1 MIRYRLALAGL
12 LVVASVTAVHAQ
24 ERVSD
29 RVSAETVAGVS
40 MFSDWSQPSIILDGT
55 ATVRLNDHTVGL
67 VRPWAMQGPDGS
79 WTFEWYQLQVRF
91 EPETRIPL
99 RLDAGVIPS
108 PLGLATLQLRPDLN
122 PTVSPPLYYFM
133 PLPRFDAT
141 FDALQAM
148 SGGYPLGAIVSTSG
162 AHWDARG
169 GMTNAS
175 PALARQELKGEQPP
189 GMAQLVLGGGVTP
202 MPGLRFGGGFAHGR
216 YRDQQTVPLESQS
229 GYTSSTTAIV
239 APIVLPAADATVTNV
254 EAEYAFGHTRVQ
266 GEWVW
271 DRFES
276 TTTPA
281 TATAFFVQA
290 AHTFTPRWFGAA
302 RLTSIDAPTPPG
314 TPYDHSRASVV
325 EANAGYRL
333 TREFTLRGGYYG
345 QRYFY
350 DAPWD
355 NQLCVSIVWARL
367 WR

>member
-1 MIRYRLALAGL
+1 
-12 LVVASVTAVHAQ
+12 
-24 ERVSD
+24 
-29 RVSAETVAGVS
+29 
-40 MFSDWSQPSIILDGT
+40 
-55 ATVRLNDHTVGL
+55 
-67 VRPWAMQGPDGS
+67 MQNPDGS
-79 WTFEWYQLQVRF
+79 WMAEWYQLQVRV

-169 GMTNAS
+169 GITNAT
-175 PALARQELKGEQPP
+175 PALAREELKDNQPP
-189 GMAQLVLGGGVTP
+189 GMPQLVLGGGVSP

-216 YRDQQTVPLESQS
+216 YREQRTVRLQGSS
-229 GYTSSTTAIV
+229 DYTSTAAIV
-239 APIVLPAADATVTNV
+239 APVVFPAADATVTNA

-271 DRFES
+271 DRFE
-276 TTTPA
+276 TTTSPA

-302 RLTSIDAPTPPG
+302 RLTSIDAPTPTG
-314 TPYDHSRASVV
+314 TPDDHTRASVV

-333 TREFTLRGGYYG
+333 TREFTLRAGYYG

-350 DAPWD
+350 NAPWD
-355 NQLCVSIVWARL
+355 HRLCVSIVWARF

>member
-1 MIRYRLALAGL
+1 MIRRRFALTAL
-12 LVVASVTAVHAQ
+12 LVVTSVTAVHAQ
-24 ERVSD
+24 EQISD

-40 MFSDWSQPSIILDGT
+40 MFSNWSQPSVIFDGT
-55 ATVRLNDHTVGL
+55 ATVRISDHAVGL
-67 VRPWAMQGPDGS
+67 VRPWVMQRSDGS
-79 WTFEWYQLQVRF
+79 WTAEWYQLQVRV
-91 EPETRIPL
+91 EPATRIPL
-99 RLDAGVIPS
+99 RIDAGVIPS

-141 FDALQAM
+141 FDALQAI

-162 AHWDARG
+162 ARWDARG
-169 GMTNAS
+169 GITNAT
-175 PALARQELKGEQPP
+175 PALAREELKDNQPP

-202 MPGLRFGGGFAHGR
+202 MPGLRFGGGFSHGR
-216 YRDQQTVPLESQS
+216 YREQRSVRLQSQS
-229 GYTSSTTAIV
+229 GYTSSTTAVV
-239 APIVLPAADATVTNV
+239 APVVFPAADATVTNV
-254 EAEYAFGHTRVQ
+254 EAEYAYGHTRVQ

-271 DRFES
+271 DRFE
-276 TTTPA
+276 TTTAPA

-290 AHTFTPRWFGAA
+290 AQTFTPRWFGAA
-302 RLTSIDAPTPPG
+302 RLTSIDAPTSPA
-314 TPYDHSRASVV
+314 TPNDHTRASVV

-333 TREFTLRGGYYG
+333 TRELTLRGGYYG

-355 NQLCVSIVWARL
+355 NRLCASIVWARL